1 MQNNKRNRDSLKS
14 GTPSPVEKKKP
25 NMATAN
31 NVNSSELIDIT
42 GLHMGALGEQG
53 VLYDVLMRV
62 CDGIN
67 SIDRNTK
74 AIKKSVDRL
83 YNKVDDI
90 NKRLEV
96 LEKKQ
101 R

>member
-1 MQNNKRNRDSLKS
+1 MQNNKRS

-31 NVNSSELIDIT
+31 NVNSSELVDIT

-53 VLYDVLMRV
+53 VRYDVLMRV
-62 CDGIN
+62 CDRIN

-83 YNKVDDI
+83 YKKVDDI
-90 NKRLEV
+90 NK
-96 LEKKQ
+96 
-101 R
+101 